1 MLHRQIEQ
9 QIASV
14 RGNRVFLAQP
24 LGRAP
29 RDVGTTSIA
38 VPVGSRVGRVRQVS
52 VGFDQER
59 NVPTAW
65 PNSVAG
71 ADSPWR
77 SSSVSRPSTGGLLN
91 SAKLGILRASLASDA
106 AGLQTLSWLLSRR
119 RHPEVMEP

>member
-71 ADSPWR
+71 ALGQALGCEDWLCAA
-77 SSSVSRPSTGGLLN
+77 RPS
-91 SAKLGILRASLASDA
+91 
-106 AGLQTLSWLLSRR
+106 AGRFGTKSVWLYFDFS
-119 RHPEVMEP
+119 